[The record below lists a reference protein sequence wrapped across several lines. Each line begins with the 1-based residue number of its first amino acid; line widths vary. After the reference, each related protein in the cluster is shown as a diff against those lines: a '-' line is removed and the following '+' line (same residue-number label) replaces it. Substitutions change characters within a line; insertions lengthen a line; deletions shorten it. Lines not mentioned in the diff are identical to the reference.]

1 MSSTT
6 LTTLRDRVSVL
17 LCDVDN
23 ARYDEE
29 VLEEAIRQA
38 LDAYSERMPARQIIT
53 IDVTAPGREI
63 DISSAPDGTI
73 ERVWW
78 DYDAGDAD
86 SAPRWRN
93 FEVWPGDLLHVVEG
107 EVPAPGDVVRI
118 WAAAPHTLAGLD
130 GEAEST
136 FPDAHASIIAQ
147 GAAAFAVLARRV
159 EIDEAV
165 NDNAWAPRNL
175 ERWAEARLKAYYTRL
190 DELARQAA
198 ARASGLAPGPALDR
212 WDAGNDW

>member
-1 MSSTT
+1 MPSTT
-6 LTTLRDRVSVL
+6 LTTLVDRVSVL
-17 LCDVDN
+17 LFDVVR

-63 DISSAPDGTI
+63 DISSAPEGTI

-78 DYDAGDAD
+78 TYDAGDAD
-86 SAPRWRN
+86 SPPSWRN
-93 FEVWPGDLLHVVEG
+93 FEVWPGDLLHLLAD
-107 EVPAPGDVVRI
+107 EVAAPGDVVRI
-118 WAAAPHTLAGLD
+118 WAAAPHTLTGLD
-130 GEAEST
+130 GAAATT
-136 FPDAHASIIAQ
+136 FPDAHASLIAQ

-159 EIDEAV
+159 LIDEAV

-175 ERWAEARLKAYYTRL
+175 ERWAEARLKTFYRRL